1 MGYGIRR
8 RLRTPFH
15 ARRVHVVADKVAFA
29 HVDVEGTVL
38 RALAAHD
45 RGSRMMAGLWRDGG
59 TLRVVRREPYATSG
73 GKILALHVTKGASL

>member
-1 MGYGIRR
+1 LIVSD
-8 RLRTPFH
+8 
-15 ARRVHVVADKVAFA
+15 RVGGVSS
-29 HVDVEGTVL
+29 VDVEATVL